1 MGTNILKEFVALI
14 WHHPIGTCCFLV
26 LFTPPFHPVLRFFS
40 PLLISTALFIVA
52 ILTMGPHL
60 RECSAEDE
68 EEQLRRNSQ
77 VDVWEDKTVQ
87 LNHFE
92 EHEAEEI
99 WPVTKT
105 AAGGVPS
112 PPGKE
117 SGKSKWKEL
126 RRMYKDKGIAWLDN
140 LFRNENWKGAGLND
154 ENVSILQEAFPQRE
168 EVEAVSLEKS
178 KDKSTGAPGLPEVV
192 VSDRELHPKDFAALG
207 GHDVPSAEKQV
218 VFADAPALHQDA
230 STPTLASINPDT
242 SSLAIGDGG
251 DEDEQFV
258 EVDESGDGYE
268 EGHSSDL
275 ETGSAIHDD
284 VQEEFEEAPEA
295 LISALQ
301 VYEIPSAAAAVL
313 LEQPHSI
320 QHVPP
325 LHEDVPALAM
335 TSSAIHEQTRSL
347 RGEHQEIR
355 APVFAEMMHDESLVS
370 STQKEHPE
378 ERDDIAVREIQ
389 QDASVVP
396 VSESRDEGR
405 LDPENDEAGS
415 PPVTDSIEDQIHPL
429 VSVIQGD
436 SSASEPEDSYIW
448 STEGRSVHVQE
459 DKSSSN
465 THEERCIP
473 IDEIGE
479 ESLLVGAEIDQR
491 RANLAPDTGIFQE
504 RCLPV
509 DATIDEKRSEVPS
522 NMEPCVE
529 GSLSATEYEERSTPV
544 LEIHEEGSH
553 VPGYEFNEE
562 VCEEIG
568 PVSGA
573 DEEIKIVAGRLG
585 LAIIKHSLCAS
596 ETDGKPYH
604 VEEVLSSEV
613 YERPPVIPGTDT
625 LQERSGDISSREISV
640 EGASPIATHNPE
652 EKLIPVLEEE
662 TRSHVWAS
670 PKHEE
675 ESVPTAE
682 FCLDAAAGS
691 QVHKLPVETPG
702 TDNSTSASLNDTAD
716 KIGNDSALDPSIT
729 QVFSNAAAAG
739 LNATNIRVAEVH
751 NCRLSFSDAMDQ
763 ASDGAMVNSSVHPLK
778 SGSHEHNIIE
788 LPTAEAYDSTIAVE
802 QAGGEPALNP
812 VNAFNEADHTP
823 EPIEICHDHTISTN
837 CAADEAGA
845 VAVMITTVQLINHA
859 NLRSE
864 TIKSTPS
871 DDGGELTSDATLA
884 SNHVVSR
891 FPVVEYDHDRTSDVE
906 GLTKEGSEIV
916 LNPDSETIESDGS
929 DSSKEVKEV
938 TYSHLQ
944 LNHTLDVDYN
954 VNKRL
959 SSGANNTTRQLS
971 TAQKIVAMEELSD
984 SILDGPARD
993 QTQPQ
998 AYLVHK
1004 ALQPTTAE
1012 QVAHISD
1019 KLKGFIAQGSS
1030 RRSNPTKEFT
1040 EKPSPALKE
1049 GSFALSQARFSSST
1063 SGTRS
1068 LLRRIHFYSS
1078 SDDSSGDEE
1087 VSLDSDSGS
1096 ESDMDSEL
1104 NHHHPAVLSH
1114 ELLAQAT

>member
-1 MGTNILKEFVALI
+1 
-14 WHHPIGTCCFLV
+14 
-26 LFTPPFHPVLRFFS
+26 
-40 PLLISTALFIVA
+40 
-52 ILTMGPHL
+52 
-60 RECSAEDE
+60 
-68 EEQLRRNSQ
+68 
-77 VDVWEDKTVQ
+77 
-87 LNHFE
+87 
-92 EHEAEEI
+92 
-99 WPVTKT
+99 
-105 AAGGVPS
+105 
-112 PPGKE
+112 
-117 SGKSKWKEL
+117 
-126 RRMYKDKGIAWLDN
+126 
-140 LFRNENWKGAGLND
+140 
-154 ENVSILQEAFPQRE
+154 
-168 EVEAVSLEKS
+168 
-178 KDKSTGAPGLPEVV
+178 
-192 VSDRELHPKDFAALG
+192 
-207 GHDVPSAEKQV
+207 
-218 VFADAPALHQDA
+218 
-230 STPTLASINPDT
+230 
-242 SSLAIGDGG
+242 
-251 DEDEQFV
+251 
-258 EVDESGDGYE
+258 
-268 EGHSSDL
+268 
-275 ETGSAIHDD
+275 
-284 VQEEFEEAPEA
+284 
-295 LISALQ
+295 
-301 VYEIPSAAAAVL
+301 
-313 LEQPHSI
+313 
-320 QHVPP
+320 
-325 LHEDVPALAM
+325 M
-335 TSSAIHEQTRSL
+335 TSSAIHELTLSL
-347 RGEHQEIR
+347 RGEHEEIL
-355 APVFAEMMHDESLVS
+355 APVFAEMMHDESVVS

-429 VSVIQGD
+429 VSVIQGN
-436 SSASEPEDSYIW
+436 SSASEPEDL

-473 IDEIGE
+473 INEIGE

-504 RCLPV
+504 RCL
-509 DATIDEKRSEVPS
+509 AIDEKRSEVPS
-522 NMEPCVE
+522 NMEPCME
-529 GSLSATEYEERSTPV
+529 GSLSATEYEKRSTPV
-544 LEIHEEGSH
+544 LEIHEERSH
-553 VPGYEFNEE
+553 VPGYEFNE
-562 VCEEIG
+562 VCGEIG

-573 DEEIKIVAGRLG
+573 DDTKTDEEIKIVEGRLG

-604 VEEVLSSEV
+604 VEEVLSSEA
-613 YERPPVIPGTDT
+613 YERPPVPGTDT
-625 LQERSGDISSREISV
+625 LQERSGDISSREISL

-670 PKHEE
+670 PKHNE
-675 ESVPTAE
+675 ESVPTTA

-691 QVHKLPVETPG
+691 QVHELPVETPG
-702 TDNSTSASLNDTAD
+702 TDNSTSASLIDTAD
-716 KIGNDSALDPSIT
+716 KIGNDSALNPSIT
-729 QVFSNAAAAG
+729 QVFSNAAAAE
-739 LNATNIRVAEVH
+739 LNATNIHVAEVH
-751 NCRLSFSDAMDQ
+751 NCRLSFSDVMDQ
-763 ASDGAMVNSSVHPLK
+763 ASDGAMVNSSVHSLK

-837 CAADEAGA
+837 CAADEAGE
-845 VAVMITTVQLINHA
+845 VAVMNTTAQLINHA
-859 NLRSE
+859 NLWSE

-871 DDGGELTSDATLA
+871 DDGGELTSDAALA
-884 SNHVVSR
+884 SNQVVSQ

-929 DSSKEVKEV
+929 DSSMEVKEV

-944 LNHTLDVDYN
+944 PNHTVDVDDN
-954 VNKRL
+954 INKRL
-959 SSGANNTTRQLS
+959 SSGANNTTMQLS

-993 QTQPQ
+993 RTQPQ

-1012 QVAHISD
+1012 QVANISD
-1019 KLKGFIAQGSS
+1019 KLKGFIVQGSS
-1030 RRSNPTKEFT
+1030 RRSKPTKEFT

>member
-1 MGTNILKEFVALI
+1 VE
-14 WHHPIGTCCFLV
+14 
-26 LFTPPFHPVLRFFS
+26 
-40 PLLISTALFIVA
+40 
-52 ILTMGPHL
+52 
-60 RECSAEDE
+60 
-68 EEQLRRNSQ
+68 
-77 VDVWEDKTVQ
+77 VWEDKTVQ

-117 SGKSKWKEL
+117 SGKSKWKDL

-154 ENVSILQEAFPQRE
+154 DNVSILQEAFPQRE

-192 VSDRELHPKDFAALG
+192 VSDRELHPKDFPALG

-218 VFADAPALHQDA
+218 VFADAPALDQDA
-230 STPTLASINPDT
+230 STRTLANINPDM

-258 EVDESGDGYE
+258 EVSESGDGYE
-268 EGHSSDL
+268 EGQTSDL
-275 ETGSAIHDD
+275 ETGSTIHDD
-284 VQEEFEEAPEA
+284 VQEEFEEAPEV

-301 VYEIPSAAAAVL
+301 VNEIPSATAAVL

-325 LHEDVPALAM
+325 LHEDDPALAM
-335 TSSAIHEQTRSL
+335 TSLAIHEQTLSL
-347 RGEHQEIR
+347 RGEHEEIL
-355 APVFAEMMHDESLVS
+355 APVFAEMMHDESVVS

-415 PPVTDSIEDQIHPL
+415 PPVTDSIEGQIHPL

-459 DKSSSN
+459 DKSSSS
-465 THEERCIP
+465 THEGRCIP

-479 ESLLVGAEIDQR
+479 GSLLVGAEIDQR

-509 DATIDEKRSEVPS
+509 DATIEEKRSEVPS

-544 LEIHEEGSH
+544 LEIHEERSH

-573 DEEIKIVAGRLG
+573 DDTKTDEEIKIVEGRLG
-585 LAIIKHSLCAS
+585 LAIIKHSLYAS

-613 YERPPVIPGTDT
+613 YERPPVPGTDT
-625 LQERSGDISSREISV
+625 LQDRSGDISSREISV
-640 EGASPIATHNPE
+640 EGASPTATHNPE
-652 EKLIPVLEEE
+652 DKLIPVLEEE

-691 QVHKLPVETPG
+691 QVHELPVETPG
-702 TDNSTSASLNDTAD
+702 TDNSTSVSLIDTAD
-716 KIGNDSALDPSIT
+716 KIGNDSALDPSIA
-729 QVFSNAAAAG
+729 QVFSKAAAAG
-739 LNATNIRVAEVH
+739 LNATNICVADVH
-751 NCRLSFSDAMDQ
+751 NCRLSFSDVMDQ

-788 LPTAEAYDSTIAVE
+788 LPTAEASDSTIAVE

-837 CAADEAGA
+837 CAADEAGE
-845 VAVMITTVQLINHA
+845 VAVTNTTVQLINHA

-864 TIKSTPS
+864 TIKITPS
-871 DDGGELTSDATLA
+871 DDGGELTSDAALA
-884 SNHVVSR
+884 SNHVVSQ
-891 FPVVEYDHDRTSDVE
+891 FAVVEYDHDRTSDVE

-916 LNPDSETIESDGS
+916 LNPDSETTESDGS

-938 TYSHLQ
+938 TRSHLQ
-944 LNHTLDVDYN
+944 LNHTVDVDDN
-954 VNKRL
+954 INKRL
-959 SSGANNTTRQLS
+959 SSGAKNTTMQLS

-993 QTQPQ
+993 QTHPQ

-1012 QVAHISD
+1012 KVANISD

-1030 RRSNPTKEFT
+1030 RRSKPTKEFT

-1096 ESDMDSEL
+1096 ESEMDSEL

>member
-1 MGTNILKEFVALI
+1 
-14 WHHPIGTCCFLV
+14 
-26 LFTPPFHPVLRFFS
+26 
-40 PLLISTALFIVA
+40 
-52 ILTMGPHL
+52 MGPHL
-60 RECSAEDE
+60 RERSVEDE

-77 VDVWEDKTVQ
+77 VEVWEDKTVH

-117 SGKSKWKEL
+117 SGKSKWKDL

-154 ENVSILQEAFPQRE
+154 DNVSILQEAFPQRE

-178 KDKSTGAPGLPEVV
+178 KDQSTGAPGLPEVV
-192 VSDRELHPKDFAALG
+192 VSDRELHHKDFAALG

-218 VFADAPALHQDA
+218 VFADAPALDQDA
-230 STPTLASINPDT
+230 STRTLASINPDM

-258 EVDESGDGYE
+258 EVYESGDGYE

-275 ETGSAIHDD
+275 ETGSPIHDD

-301 VYEIPSAAAAVL
+301 VNEIPSAAAAVL
-313 LEQPHSI
+313 LEQPHWI

-325 LHEDVPALAM
+325 LHEDDPALAM
-335 TSSAIHEQTRSL
+335 TSSAIHEQTLSL
-347 RGEHQEIR
+347 RGEHEEIL
-355 APVFAEMMHDESLVS
+355 APVFAAMMHDESVVS

-405 LDPENDEAGS
+405 LGPENDEAGS

-465 THEERCIP
+465 TR
-473 IDEIGE
+473 E

-509 DATIDEKRSEVPS
+509 GATIDEKRSEVPS
-522 NMEPCVE
+522 NMEPCME
-529 GSLSATEYEERSTPV
+529 GSLSATEYEGRSTPV
-544 LEIHEEGSH
+544 LEIHEERSH
-553 VPGYEFNEE
+553 VPGYEFNE

-568 PVSGA
+568 PVSVA
-573 DEEIKIVAGRLG
+573 DDTKTDEEIKIVEGRLG

-596 ETDGKPYH
+596 ETDGQPYH

-613 YERPPVIPGTDT
+613 YERPPVPGTDT

-652 EKLIPVLEEE
+652 EKLIPALEEE

-670 PKHEE
+670 AKHEE
-675 ESVPTAE
+675 ESVPTTE
-682 FCLDAAAGS
+682 FWLDAAAGS
-691 QVHKLPVETPG
+691 QVHELPVETPG
-702 TDNSTSASLNDTAD
+702 TDNSTSASLIDTAH

-739 LNATNIRVAEVH
+739 LNATNIREAEVH

-788 LPTAEAYDSTIAVE
+788 LPTAEACDSTIAVE

-812 VNAFNEADHTP
+812 VNAFNEADHMP

-837 CAADEAGA
+837 CAADEAGE
-845 VAVMITTVQLINHA
+845 VAVMNTTAQLINHA
-859 NLRSE
+859 NLWSE
-864 TIKSTPS
+864 ILS
-871 DDGGELTSDATLA
+871 LTK
-884 SNHVVSR
+884 
-891 FPVVEYDHDRTSDVE
+891 

-929 DSSKEVKEV
+929 DSSKEVKEG

-944 LNHTLDVDYN
+944 LNHTVDVDDN
-954 VNKRL
+954 INKRL
-959 SSGANNTTRQLS
+959 SSGANNTTMQLS

-993 QTQPQ
+993 QTKPQ

-1012 QVAHISD
+1012 QVANISD

-1030 RRSNPTKEFT
+1030 RRSKPTKEFT

>member
-1 MGTNILKEFVALI
+1 MGTNIFKEFVALI

-60 RECSAEDE
+60 PECSVEDE

-77 VDVWEDKTVQ
+77 VEVWEDKTVQ

-168 EVEAVSLEKS
+168 EVEAVLPEKS

-218 VFADAPALHQDA
+218 VFADAPALDQDA
-230 STPTLASINPDT
+230 STRTLANIDPDM

-258 EVDESGDGYE
+258 EVYESGDGYE

-275 ETGSAIHDD
+275 ETGSPTHDD
-284 VQEEFEEAPEA
+284 VQEEFEEAPEV

-301 VYEIPSAAAAVL
+301 VNEIPSAAAAVL

-325 LHEDVPALAM
+325 LHEDDPALAM
-335 TSSAIHEQTRSL
+335 TSSAIHEQTLSL
-347 RGEHQEIR
+347 RGEHEEIL
-355 APVFAEMMHDESLVS
+355 APVFAEMMHDESVVS

-389 QDASVVP
+389 QDASVIP

-415 PPVTDSIEDQIHPL
+415 PPVTDNIEDQIHPL

-448 STEGRSVHVQE
+448 STEGRNVYVQE

-473 IDEIGE
+473 VNEIP
-479 ESLLVGAEIDQR
+479 A
-491 RANLAPDTGIFQE
+491 DT
-504 RCLPV
+504 
-509 DATIDEKRSEVPS
+509 TIDEKRSEVPS

-562 VCEEIG
+562 VY
-568 PVSGA
+568 
-573 DEEIKIVAGRLG
+573 
-585 LAIIKHSLCAS
+585 AS

-604 VEEVLSSEV
+604 VEEVLGSEV
-613 YERPPVIPGTDT
+613 YERPPGTDT

-652 EKLIPVLEEE
+652 DKLIPVLEEE

-675 ESVPTAE
+675 ESVPTSE

-691 QVHKLPVETPG
+691 QVHELPVETPG
-702 TDNSTSASLNDTAD
+702 TDNSTSASLIDTAD
-716 KIGNDSALDPSIT
+716 KIGNDSALDPCIT
-729 QVFSNAAAAG
+729 QVFSNAAAAAG
-739 LNATNIRVAEVH
+739 LNATNIHAAEVH
-751 NCRLSFSDAMDQ
+751 NCRLSFGDAMDQ
-763 ASDGAMVNSSVHPLK
+763 ASDGAMVNSLVHSLK
-778 SGSHEHNIIE
+778 SGSHEPNIIE
-788 LPTAEAYDSTIAVE
+788 LPTAEAYDSTIAIE

-823 EPIEICHDHTISTN
+823 EPIKICHDHTISTN
-837 CAADEAGA
+837 CAADEAGE
-845 VAVMITTVQLINHA
+845 VAVMNTTVQLINHA

-871 DDGGELTSDATLA
+871 DDGGELTSDAALA
-884 SNHVVSR
+884 SNHVVSQ

-906 GLTKEGSEIV
+906 GLTKESSEIV

-944 LNHTLDVDYN
+944 LNHTVDVDDN
-954 VNKRL
+954 INKRL
-959 SSGANNTTRQLS
+959 SSGANNTTMQLS

-984 SILDGPARD
+984 SILDGPAQD
-993 QTQPQ
+993 QTRPH
-998 AYLVHK
+998 AYLLHK

-1012 QVAHISD
+1012 QVAHVSD
-1019 KLKGFIAQGSS
+1019 EVKGFIAQGSS
-1030 RRSNPTKEFT
+1030 RRSKPTKEFT

-1063 SGTRS
+1063 PGTRS

-1078 SDDSSGDEE
+1078 SDDTSGDEE

-1104 NHHHPAVLSH
+1104 NHHHTAVLSH

>member
-1 MGTNILKEFVALI
+1 
-14 WHHPIGTCCFLV
+14 
-26 LFTPPFHPVLRFFS
+26 
-40 PLLISTALFIVA
+40 
-52 ILTMGPHL
+52 MGPHL
-60 RECSAEDE
+60 RECSVEDE
-68 EEQLRRNSQ
+68 EEQLRRNSK
-77 VDVWEDKTVQ
+77 VEVWEDKTVQ

-99 WPVTKT
+99 WPATKT

-117 SGKSKWKEL
+117 SGKSKWKDL

-218 VFADAPALHQDA
+218 VFADAPALDQDA
-230 STPTLASINPDT
+230 STRTLANINPDM

-258 EVDESGDGYE
+258 EVYESGDGYE
-268 EGHSSDL
+268 EGQSSDL
-275 ETGSAIHDD
+275 ETGSPIHDD
-284 VQEEFEEAPEA
+284 VQEEFEEAPEV

-301 VYEIPSAAAAVL
+301 VNEIPSAAAAVL

-325 LHEDVPALAM
+325 L
-335 TSSAIHEQTRSL
+335 
-347 RGEHQEIR
+347 QEEIL
-355 APVFAEMMHDESLVS
+355 APVFAEMMHDESVVS

-436 SSASEPEDSYIW
+436 SSAIEPEDSYIW
-448 STEGRSVHVQE
+448 STEGRSVHVEE

-473 IDEIGE
+473 INEIGE
-479 ESLLVGAEIDQR
+479 ESLLVGAEIDQW

-544 LEIHEEGSH
+544 LEIREEGSH

-573 DEEIKIVAGRLG
+573 DDTKTDEEIKIVEGRLG

-613 YERPPVIPGTDT
+613 YERPPVPETDT

-652 EKLIPVLEEE
+652 DKLIPVLEEE
-662 TRSHVWAS
+662 TRSRVWAF

-675 ESVPTAE
+675 EFVPTAE

-691 QVHKLPVETPG
+691 QVHELPVETPG
-702 TDNSTSASLNDTAD
+702 TDNSTSASLIDTAD
-716 KIGNDSALDPSIT
+716 KIGNDSALDPCIT

-739 LNATNIRVAEVH
+739 LNTTNICAAEVH
-751 NCRLSFSDAMDQ
+751 NCRLSFGDAMDQ
-763 ASDGAMVNSSVHPLK
+763 ASDGAMVNSSVHSLK
-778 SGSHEHNIIE
+778 SGSLEPNIIE

-823 EPIEICHDHTISTN
+823 EPIKMCHDHTISTN
-837 CAADEAGA
+837 CAADEAGE
-845 VAVMITTVQLINHA
+845 VAVMNTTVQLINHA

-864 TIKSTPS
+864 MIKSTPS
-871 DDGGELTSDATLA
+871 DDGGELTSDAALA
-884 SNHVVSR
+884 SNHVVSQ
-891 FPVVEYDHDRTSDVE
+891 FPVEEYDHDRTSDVE

-944 LNHTLDVDYN
+944 LNHTVDVDDN
-954 VNKRL
+954 INKRL
-959 SSGANNTTRQLS
+959 SSGANNTTMQLS

-993 QTQPQ
+993 QTRPH
-998 AYLVHK
+998 AYLLHK

-1012 QVAHISD
+1012 QVSHMSD
-1019 KLKGFIAQGSS
+1019 EVKGFIAQGSS
-1030 RRSNPTKEFT
+1030 RRSKPTKEFT

-1078 SDDSSGDEE
+1078 SDDTSGDEE